1 MRAYRNSFCLLAASA
16 VLWSGAALA
25 TNVTTYHYDN
35 LRTGWDQTETA
46 LTPATV
52 LHGSGG
58 QTFKMMASTVLDDQV
73 DAQPLLMSGQHIQGH
88 GTHDVVYV
96 ATENNTLYA
105 IDTANGHILI
115 QRHFGPPVPI
125 DALPGGC
132 NNNADNVGIGG
143 TPVIDATNGVMYVI
157 TYIYQNNVQSY
168 FLHKV
173 ALDTLQDVVPK
184 LKISATGL
192 LTNGRGYHFTPSVT
206 RQRAA
211 MLLNGGKVYAGF
223 ASFCDVSADQ
233 SRGWVLGWDAGTLAP
248 LSANELA
255 NKLPSAPD
263 NFFLTSIW
271 MSGYGVAAN
280 ANGDVYFVTGNSDY
294 SGTTIDAVDNV
305 AESAVKLSGDLGS
318 LEGVFT
324 PGNAMDLEQGD
335 VDYGSGGL
343 MLLPAQPNQAF
354 NLAVAAGKDGNMY
367 FLNADNM
374 TMVNSYGIGG
384 CWCGQSYFTGNDGRG
399 RIVTSGG
406 NNAGLWTVNAGA
418 HPSLHNNYFTD
429 GLVGD
434 QDGGFFTA
442 VSSNGTTAGTAV
454 IWAVSRPDGNNGDA
468 VSLYAFNANSGATI
482 FQDVAGDWPN
492 TGGNSNIAPVVANGK
507 VFVAA
512 FQSLS
517 IYGLSAAPPPPREMR
532 PLPVPHRVALAPG
545 QHEIFGIVK
554 AMSGYTA
561 TVVRRDGS
569 LVTVDMLAAAQNK
582 MFAEP
587 RVGHGILVRGKY
599 TSTSAM
605 KADVVLHAKDHAA
618 AWQPDR

>member
-1 MRAYRNSFCLLAASA
+1 MRASRSALAALVA
-16 VLWSGAALA
+16 AAALVSGAAMA
-25 TNVTTYHYDN
+25 TDVTTYHYDN
-35 LRTGWDQTETA
+35 QRTGWDQSETA

-58 QTFKMMASTVLDDQV
+58 QTFKLTSMTTLDDQV

-105 IDTANGHILI
+105 IDSANGHILL

-143 TPVIDATNGVMYVI
+143 TPVIDAQNGVMYVI
-157 TYIYQNNVQSY
+157 TYTYMNNIQNY
-168 FLHKV
+168 YLHKI

-184 LKISATGL
+184 LRIQASGL
-192 LTNGRGYHFTPSVT
+192 LTNGHAYHFTPSVS
-206 RQRAA
+206 RQRAG
-211 MLLNGGKVYAGF
+211 MLLNNGKVYAGF

-248 LSANELA
+248 LSSNELA
-255 NKLPSAPD
+255 NKLPQAPD
-263 NFFLTSIW
+263 DFFLTSIW

-294 SGTTIDAVDNV
+294 SGTTIDAVNNV
-305 AESAVKLSGDLGS
+305 AESAVKLSGDLSS

-324 PGNAMDLEQGD
+324 PGNAVDLEQGD

-343 MLLPAQPNQAF
+343 MLLPAQPNQQF

-367 FLNADNM
+367 LLNADSM
-374 TMVNSYGIGG
+374 AMVNSYGIGG
-384 CWCGQSYFTGNDGRG
+384 CWCGQSYFTGADGRG
-399 RIVTSGG
+399 RVVSSGG
-406 NNAGLWTVNAGA
+406 NNVGLWTVNIGSA
-418 HPSLHNNYFTD
+418 PSLHNNYFTD

-454 IWAVSRPDGNNGDA
+454 IWAVSRPDGGNGDA

-492 TGGNSNIAPVVANGK
+492 TGGNSNIVPVVANGK

-512 FQSLS
+512 FQSLA
-517 IYGLSAAPPPPREMR
+517 IYGLSSTPAAPRALP
-532 PLPVPHRVALAPG
+532 PLPVVRRVALAPG
-545 QHEIFGIVK
+545 QHEVFGLVK
-554 AMSGYTA
+554 AMAGYTA
-561 TVVRRDGS
+561 TVQRRDGS
-569 LVTVDMLAAAQNK
+569 LLAVDMLAAAQSK

-587 RVGHGILVRGKY
+587 RVGHGILVRGTY
-599 TSTSAM
+599 TSSGSM
-605 KADVVLHAKDHAA
+605 KADVVLHAKDHPK